1 MDDQVCAAGIS
12 SLAKV
17 YRKRYT
23 FVMSYY
29 DDIYEYAANNYGLI
43 TSADA
48 KGIGVPN
55 VELVKLAGRG
65 RLTRLGHGVYRI
77 EHYVPT
83 PLDKYAEAVVQV
95 GHGAYIFGESVL
107 AMHGLAL
114 VNPSV
119 IYTATTKVPRK
130 KLPPYVVNIL
140 RRDGDDIVNYEGI
153 PTQSVRTAILASTAS
168 VMTER
173 LKDATTEA
181 KKQGLISEAEA
192 TMIIKEIK
200 ENVHTEQP

>member
-1 MDDQVCAAGIS
+1 
-12 SLAKV
+12 
-17 YRKRYT
+17 
-23 FVMSYY
+23 MSYY
-29 DDIYEYAANNYGLI
+29 DDIYEYAADNYGLI

-48 KGIGVPN
+48 KDIGVPN

-119 IYTATTKVPRK
+119 IYTATANTPRK
-130 KLPPYVVNIL
+130 KLPLYVVNVL
-140 RRDGDDIVNYEGI
+140 RHDGDDIVNYEGI
-153 PTQSVRTAILASTAS
+153 PSQSVRTAILASTAS
-168 VMTER
+168 VMAER
-173 LKDATTEA
+173 LKEATTEA

-192 TMIIKEIK
+192 KMIMKEIK
-200 ENVHTEQP
+200 EK